1 MSMHPEDLY
10 ATMVRIHKTV
20 ERERRK
26 EMEHSH
32 DEGFSAGS
40 VILAFLLGGLVG
52 VGVSLLMAPKS
63 GRETREKLQ
72 DFTSDAKETAEDY
85 IDQVKMKVTST
96 VGRGKDFFQEKKSII
111 TTAVDAG
118 KDAYEREKERLTKE

>member
-1 MSMHPEDLY
+1 
-10 ATMVRIHKTV
+10 
-20 ERERRK
+20 
-26 EMEHSH
+26 MEHSH
-32 DEGFSAGS
+32 EERFSAGS

-52 VGVSLLMAPKS
+52 VGASLLLAPKT
-63 GRETREKLQ
+63 GRETREKLR
-72 DFTSDAKETAEDY
+72 DLTDDAKEAAEDY

-118 KDAYEREKERLTKE
+118 KEAYEREKERLTKEQ